1 MKEYL
6 SNKLNSQ
13 PQTINRQNLWFSN
26 LKKKYFN
33 YNQDVKLLIS
43 RIFHLAYCR
52 CYYGESSYRHITINM
67 I

>member
-26 LKKKYFN
+26 LKKN
-33 YNQDVKLLIS
+33 IL
-43 RIFHLAYCR
+43 
-52 CYYGESSYRHITINM
+52 ITIKM
-67 I
+67 LSFLSVGFFIWLIAAVITVKVLTAT